1 MASKENIATV
11 NGKDLPI
18 STKYT
23 IEISNFI
30 RGKNLLKS
38 KAFLNDVILKKKAV
52 PLRRYQGDVGHKRG
66 IGSGRYPVNSAK
78 IILKLLES
86 LEVNAQN
93 KGLDTASLFIKEII
107 PNKASNVWR
116 YGRQR
121 RRRRKLTH
129 LFILTEEVVK
139 KKRAKEKAAEDKKE
153 APKEVKEVPKDK
165 KEAPK
170 EVKEAPKEVKKEK
183 INKEESKKPKKEEP
197 KKVEKQQEVKK

>member
-153 APKEVKEVPKDK
+153 APKEVKE
-165 KEAPK
+165 
-170 EVKEAPKEVKKEK
+170 APKEVKKEK